1 MRPDRIPT
9 PSTPSRPRRGL
20 LAASLGAALLLSAC
34 GGGGDA
40 FESSG
45 ADRDAGAVE
54 SEPITVGGASFTE
67 SLIMIEMY
75 AALLED
81 AGYEVQ
87 VQPVDNRELYAP
99 ELESGGIDVVP
110 EYAATFAEYLNL
122 DANGPAAEPVAT
134 GDVEETVTALRTL
147 AEAKG
152 IEVLEPSEAANQ
164 NAFFVTEQFAA
175 DNALSTLSD
184 LGASGIPVVLAGTA
198 ECPERPKCEIGLRET
213 YGIDITE
220 DLPLGFGSV
229 QNKEAVTSAR
239 RSSAC
244 PGRPTARWAPSAWS
258 CSRTTSSCRTP
269 TTWCRWSTPRAGRH
283 RRGGRGAQRAGRRA
297 DHRGPGRA
305 QPPGGRGPRGGGRRG
320 PQLPGGQGPAR
331 RLSRAGVRAADPA
344 QAGSCSP
351 AATAASRTLPA
362 GASGQAHAGS

>member
-1 MRPDRIPT
+1 
-9 PSTPSRPRRGL
+9 
-20 LAASLGAALLLSAC
+20 
-34 GGGGDA
+34 
-40 FESSG
+40 
-45 ADRDAGAVE
+45 
-54 SEPITVGGASFTE
+54 
-67 SLIMIEMY
+67 MY

-122 DANGPAAEPVAT
+122 DANGPDAEPVAT

-229 QNKEAVTSAR
+229 QNKEAVTSGKAQLGL
-239 RSSAC
+239 S
-244 PGRPTARWAPSAWS
+244 G
-258 CSRTTSSCRTP
+258 TTDGTL
-269 TTWCRWSTPRAGRH
+269 
-283 RRGGRGAQRAGRRA
+283 GALGLVVLEDDQQLQNA
-297 DHRGPGRA
+297 DNLVPVVNA
-305 QPPGGRGPRGGGRRG
+305 D
-320 PQLPGGQGPAR
+320 GPAGTDEVAEVLNGLVAELTTEDLAELNR
-331 RLSRAGVRAADPA
+331 RVDEDREEAADVA
-344 QAGSCSP
+344 RSYLEDKG
-351 AATAASRTLPA
+351 LL
-362 GASGQAHAGS
+362 GG

>member
-134 GDVEETVTALRTL
+134 GDVEETVTALRAL

-164 NAFFVTEQFAA
+164 NAFFVTEAFAA
-175 DNALSTLSD
+175 EHSLSTLSD

-198 ECPERPKCEIGLRET
+198 ECPERPKCEVGLRET

-220 DLPLGFGSV
+220 NLPLGFGSV
-229 QNKEAVTSAR
+229 QNKEAVTSGKAQLGL
-239 RSSAC
+239 S
-244 PGRPTARWAPSAWS
+244 G
-258 CSRTTSSCRTP
+258 TTDGTL
-269 TTWCRWSTPRAGRH
+269 
-283 RRGGRGAQRAGRRA
+283 GALGLVVLEDDQSLQNA
-297 DHRGPGRA
+297 DNLVPVVNA
-305 QPPGGRGPRGGGRRG
+305 E
-320 PQLPGGQGPAR
+320 GPAGTDEVAEVLNGLVAELTTEDLAELNR
-331 RLSRAGVRAADPA
+331 RVDEDREQAADVA
-344 QAGSCSP
+344 RSYLQDKG
-351 AATAASRTLPA
+351 LL
-362 GASGQAHAGS
+362 GG

>member
-1 MRPDRIPT
+1 MRPDRNPT

-134 GDVEETVTALRTL
+134 GDVEETVTALRAL

-164 NAFFVTEQFAA
+164 NAFFVTEAFAA
-175 DNALSTLSD
+175 EHSLSTLSD

-198 ECPERPKCEIGLRET
+198 ECPERPKCEVGLRET

-220 DLPLGFGSV
+220 NLPLGFGSV
-229 QNKEAVTSAR
+229 QNKEAVTSGKAQLGL
-239 RSSAC
+239 S
-244 PGRPTARWAPSAWS
+244 G
-258 CSRTTSSCRTP
+258 TTDGTL
-269 TTWCRWSTPRAGRH
+269 
-283 RRGGRGAQRAGRRA
+283 GALGLVVLEDDQSLQNA
-297 DHRGPGRA
+297 DNLVPVVNA
-305 QPPGGRGPRGGGRRG
+305 E
-320 PQLPGGQGPAR
+320 GPAGTDEVAEVLNGLVAELTTEDLAELNR
-331 RLSRAGVRAADPA
+331 RVDEDREQAADVA
-344 QAGSCSP
+344 RSYLQDKG
-351 AATAASRTLPA
+351 LL
-362 GASGQAHAGS
+362 GG

>member
-1 MRPDRIPT
+1 
-9 PSTPSRPRRGL
+9 
-20 LAASLGAALLLSAC
+20 
-34 GGGGDA
+34 
-40 FESSG
+40 
-45 ADRDAGAVE
+45 VE

-134 GDVEETVTALRTL
+134 GDVEETVTALRAL

-164 NAFFVTEQFAA
+164 NAFFVTEAFAA
-175 DNALSTLSD
+175 EHSLSTLSD

-198 ECPERPKCEIGLRET
+198 ECPERPKCESRAAGDVRHRHHRGPAARLRQRAEQGGGRLRSGASWAVRAPT
-213 YGIDITE
+213 TAR
-220 DLPLGFGSV
+220 SV
-229 QNKEAVTSAR
+229 PSA
-239 RSSAC
+239 
-244 PGRPTARWAPSAWS
+244 GRPRGRQDAAERRQPGAG
-258 CSRTTSSCRTP
+258 RQR
-269 TTWCRWSTPRAGRH
+269 RGAGRH
-283 RRGGRGAQRAGRRA
+283 RRGRRGASTGSVASSHG
-297 DHRGPGRA
+297 GPGRA
-305 QPPGGRGPRGGGRRG
+305 EPRVDEDREAGRPTSPAATSRRRACWRPEPPRADRS
-320 PQLPGGQGPAR
+320 A
-331 RLSRAGVRAADPA
+331 LS
-344 QAGSCSP
+344 SCSP
-351 AATAASRTLPA
+351 AGDVRRPGRCPA
-362 GASGQAHAGS
+362 GGSGQAHAGS

>member
-134 GDVEETVTALRTL
+134 GDVEETVTALRAL

-229 QNKEAVTSAR
+229 QNKEAVTSGKAQLGLSGTTDGTLGALGLVVLEDDQQLQNADNLVPVVNAEGPAGTDEVAEVLNGLVAELTTEDLAELNRRVDEDREEAADVR
-239 RSSAC
+239 RSYLQDK
-244 PGRPTARWAPSAWS
+244 GLL
-258 CSRTTSSCRTP
+258 
-269 TTWCRWSTPRAGRH
+269 
-283 RRGGRGAQRAGRRA
+283 GG
-297 DHRGPGRA
+297 
-305 QPPGGRGPRGGGRRG
+305 
-320 PQLPGGQGPAR
+320 
-331 RLSRAGVRAADPA
+331 
-344 QAGSCSP
+344 
-351 AATAASRTLPA
+351 
-362 GASGQAHAGS
+362 